1 MTLCES
7 SIQTSTNTTIL
18 STATYIEYYAPCNNQ
33 HSYIFEKNE
42 SIYSKRFVLEVLI
55 DSPNLSSPTSNRIT
69 IETQTNFFHP
79 GFKTNF
85 FHSVFQNP

>member
-18 STATYIEYYAPCNNQ
+18 STVTYIEYYAPCNNQ

-42 SIYSKRFVLEVLI
+42 SIYSKRFVLEVLLLTV
-55 DSPNLSSPTSNRIT
+55 LSLDCNEDYVDIY
-69 IETQTNFFHP
+69 I
-79 GFKTNF
+79 G
-85 FHSVFQNP
+85 